1 MTGAGATGA
10 IVIFKAEGSDGG
22 RLLER
27 VLVMVSIFCKRR
39 LRSKNLRSASLRQWA
54 QGEELRC
61 RKAWI
66 VLRFRAFST

>member
-10 IVIFKAEGSDGG
+10 TVMFEDEGSDGG

-39 LRSKNLRSASLRQWA
+39 LRSKNLCDNVRKEKSLDV
-54 QGEELRC
+54 GKLG
-61 RKAWI
+61 
-66 VLRFRAFST
+66 